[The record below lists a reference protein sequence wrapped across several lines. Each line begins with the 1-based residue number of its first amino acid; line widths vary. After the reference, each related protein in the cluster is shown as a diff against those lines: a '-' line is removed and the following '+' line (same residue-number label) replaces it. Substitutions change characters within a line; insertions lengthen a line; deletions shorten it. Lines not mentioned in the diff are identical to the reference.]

1 MSTFTLSMALLM
13 GLTGSLHCAGMCGP
27 IVWVMPFG
35 MMNGFKKWLGIALYH
50 IARISVYASMAIVL
64 HSFKNLFQPQWQQY
78 ISIALGIVLL
88 VIGFVS
94 FIPNTKLKVSL
105 PWAGFVKN
113 QLGRF
118 IGNPSLFSL
127 TMAGLLNGLLPCGL
141 EYMALSSTVTAPT
154 PVEAAT
160 LMYAFGLGTVPMMV
174 GITMLKNKASF
185 LRFNHVRKL
194 VPVMMFAFGALF
206 VMRGMNL
213 GIPYLSPK
221 VSVEHNEVK
230 ASCCHKK

>member
-1 MSTFTLSMALLM
+1 MSTLTLSMALLM

-35 MMNGFKKWLGIALYH
+35 MMSGFKKWLGIALYH
-50 IARISVYASMAIVL
+50 IARVSVYAGMAIVL
-64 HSFKNLFQPQWQQY
+64 HSFRHLFQPQWQQY
-78 ISIALGIVLL
+78 VSIALGVILLL
-88 VIGFVS
+88 VGFVS
-94 FIPNTKLKVSL
+94 FIPSNSIKLSL
-105 PWAGFVKN
+105 PWAGFVKK

-141 EYMALSSTVTAPT
+141 EYMALSSTVTAPSAT
-154 PVEAAT
+154 QAAI
-160 LMYAFGLGTVPMMV
+160 LMYAFGAGTVPMMV
-174 GITMLKNKASF
+174 GITLLKNKAGF
-185 LRFNHVRKL
+185 LRFGHVRKL
-194 VPVMMFAFGALF
+194 VPAMMFVFGALF

-221 VSVEHNEVK
+221 VTVEHNEVK
-230 ASCCHKK
+230 ASCCHK